1 MYVYIYIYV
10 YTVHISLIDV
20 KLIKPV
26 DHYWE
31 YTSYVGFF
39 LHPVTTKDWS
49 IIHQLAFAELQALP
63 AEGSLIDLALAAR
76 WSYDDERKHNTAG
89 KKGNDMYLW
98 NFMNITSLFYIYI
111 YISISYHVM
120 SMSCRTTKQLW
131 IILQQLDPSFR
142 TREERP
148 RGFARRADQKTP
160 APKWPGW
167 VWVK

>member
-111 YISISYHVM
+111 YFYIISCHVNVM
-120 SMSCRTTKQLW
+120 
-131 IILQQLDPSFR
+131 
-142 TREERP
+142 
-148 RGFARRADQKTP
+148 
-160 APKWPGW
+160 
-167 VWVK
+167 